1 MTDGYELIVLEHPN
15 LINHKQDPNYRFNFL
30 VNVLDGGFLGSALG
44 FASFVTIVPLFVS
57 SMTDSAVL
65 IGLASAIH
73 VIGWQLPQLL
83 TVDKVTRLS
92 RYKPM
97 VLWMTIHERL
107 PFFGLALVAWFLPAL
122 EVKLALTLTFILLTW
137 QGLGGGFT
145 ATAWQSMIGK
155 IIPAAGRGAFFGVQ
169 SAAVNIGGGLS
180 AVLAGLLLEWYESPL
195 NFTLCFIVAGAAMM
209 LSFFFLALT
218 REAENPPA
226 HITAQR
232 SPFWH
237 QFGGILARDA
247 NFRWFLVAR
256 SLLQLAVMA
265 SGFYAVYA
273 VRDHNMS
280 EAVAGLMTGVFMGTQ
295 IAANPLLGWLGDRL
309 GHRLVMGVGAYAA
322 AAAALL
328 AWLAQD
334 VNWFYL
340 VFALAGVAN
349 IASWTTPLPLTLEFG
364 TTAEKPAYIG
374 LANTLVAPSTI
385 LAPLIG
391 GWLADSVGYPV
402 TFAVSAVCG
411 LIAAAVLQLLMRD
424 PHRTLLYE
432 SAGVHD

>member
-1 MTDGYELIVLEHPN
+1 M
-15 LINHKQDPNYRFNFL
+15 INHKHDPNYRFNFL

-44 FASFVTIVPLFVS
+44 FASFVTVVPLFVS
-57 SMTDSAVL
+57 AMTDSAVL

-97 VLWMTIHERL
+97 VLWMTIHERI
-107 PFFGLALVAWFLPAL
+107 PFFGLALVAWFLPVL

-155 IIPAAGRGAFFGVQ
+155 IIPTAGRGTFFGVQ

-180 AVLAGLLLEWYESPL
+180 AVLAGLLMGWYESPL
-195 NFTLCFIVAGAAMM
+195 NFTFCFILAGAAMM

-218 REAENPPA
+218 READNPPTDA
-226 HITAQR
+226 APPTNA
-232 SPFWH
+232 FWH
-237 QFGGILARDA
+237 QFGAILSRDI

-273 VRDHNMS
+273 VRYHNMS

-334 VNWFYL
+334 VHWFYM

-364 TTAEKPAYIG
+364 TKAEKPAYIG
-374 LANTLVAPSTI
+374 LANTLVAPSTF
-385 LAPLIG
+385 LAPLVG
-391 GWLADSVGYPV
+391 GWLADIAGYPT

-424 PHRTLLYE
+424 PHRTLRYE
-432 SAGVHD
+432 SAGVSD

>member
-1 MTDGYELIVLEHPN
+1 M
-15 LINHKQDPNYRFNFL
+15 INHKPDPNYRFNFL

-44 FASFVTIVPLFVS
+44 FASFVTVVPLFVS
-57 SMTDSAVL
+57 AMTDSAVL

-97 VLWMTIHERL
+97 VLWMTIHERI
-107 PFFGLALVAWFLPAL
+107 PFFGLALVAWFLPRL
-122 EVKLALTLTFILLTW
+122 DVKLALALTFILLTW

-155 IIPAAGRGAFFGVQ
+155 IIPAVGRGAFFGVQ

-180 AVLAGLLLEWYESPL
+180 AVLAGLLLEWYEAPL
-195 NFTLCFIVAGAAMM
+195 NFTLCFILAGIAMM

-218 REAENPPA
+218 READNPPA
-226 HITAQR
+226 DAV
-232 SPFWH
+232 PPVNAFWH

-273 VRDHNMS
+273 VRFHSMS
-280 EAVAGLMTGVFMGTQ
+280 EGVAGLMTGVFMGTQ

-309 GHRLVMGVGAYAA
+309 GHRLVMGLGAYAA

-328 AWLAQD
+328 AWLAPD
-334 VNWFYL
+334 VNWFYV

-364 TTAEKPAYIG
+364 AKAEKPAYIG
-374 LANTLVAPSTI
+374 LANTLVAPSTF

-391 GWLADSVGYPV
+391 GWLADSAGYPT

-424 PHRTLLYE
+424 PHRTLRYE
-432 SAGVHD
+432 SAGVSD